1 MIRFETSRFGT
12 LEVKEDKIINFPQG
26 LIGLP
31 WLRRFVLID
40 HRDTPVK
47 WLQAVDDPDIAF
59 IVVPP
64 ELIVNDFSMGIDDA
78 VRNYLEIEDDADL
91 VVLVTMRVKDN
102 DVIANLKGPIV
113 INSKNMRGVQLI
125 LER

>member
-1 MIRFETSRFGT
+1 MIKFETSRFGT
-12 LEVKEDKIINFPQG
+12 LEVREDRIVNFPQG

-31 WLRRFVLID
+31 WLKRFVLID

-59 IVVPP
+59 IVVSP
-64 ELIVNDFSMGIDDA
+64 EFIITDFSMGIDDS
-78 VRNYLEIEDDADL
+78 VRNYLEVEDETDL
-91 VVLVTMRVKDN
+91 VIFVTMRVKDN

-113 INSKNMRGVQLI
+113 INSKNMKGIQVV
-125 LER
+125 LEK